1 MERSETRG
9 RQSGLGSREESS
21 RVVYRLASEPWE
33 LEQVYR
39 LNRATFAGEIPQH
52 HVEGDLLVDR
62 FDAENSYVVAVEGD
76 RVLGMLA
83 VRDRRP
89 FSLDE
94 KLPNLDDYLPP
105 GLSLC
110 EIRLLAIEKG
120 RRNGPLL
127 PGLLR
132 SLWKLGRER
141 GYELAVLSAYA
152 PRVALYERIGCV
164 PFGPRVGTP
173 EVPFQPM
180 MARREAFGRAIHTRK
195 CLEASAERAREGAAT
210 RNFLPGPV
218 EIAPAV
224 RRAFAARPIS
234 HRSAPFHATLD
245 GVKGRLREMTGAAHV
260 EILVGSGTL
269 ANDVVAAQLSRLPG
283 RGLVLSNG
291 EFGRRLEDHA
301 RRHRLRFELH
311 SAPWG
316 EGFGLAGVERD
327 LDAEPTP
334 AWLWLAHCETS
345 TGVLNDLPALARLC
359 AARGV
364 RLCAD
369 CISSLGAVPLDLSGL
384 HLATGVSGKALRS
397 LPGLALVFHDHEV
410 APAPAALPRYLDL
423 GLYAATGSV
432 PFTHSSNLVAALGAA
447 LEAARA
453 EPPFP
458 ALRETATW
466 LRGRLAEIGLPPL
479 APEGIATPA
488 VFTLPF
494 AEGGSRE
501 VGDRLGEAGFLVSY
515 ESDYLLERGWIQICT
530 LGGATP
536 RDLEPL
542 LAALAGLA
550 PAGPAPHPRSAA

>member
-1 MERSETRG
+1 MDRSEASGRRGGEWSRQGRTRIDY
-9 RQSGLGSREESS
+9 
-21 RVVYRLASEPWE
+21 RVATEPWE
-33 LEQVYR
+33 LEQVHR

-52 HVEGDLLVDR
+52 RVEGELLVDR
-62 FDAENSYVVAVEGD
+62 FDAENSYVVAVEGE

-105 GLSLC
+105 SLALC

-120 RRNGPLL
+120 RRNGRLL

-132 SLWKLGRER
+132 RLWELGRER
-141 GYELAVLSAYA
+141 GYELAVMSAYA
-152 PRVALYERIGCV
+152 PRVHLYERIGCV

-180 MARREAFGRAIHTRK
+180 MARREAFVRALRTRRS
-195 CLEASAERAREGAAT
+195 LDGSEHGERSPI

-224 RRAFAARPIS
+224 RRAFADRPVS
-234 HRSAPFHATLD
+234 HRSAPFHSTLD
-245 GVKGRLREMTGAAHV
+245 GVKERLREMTGAARV
-260 EILVGSGTL
+260 EVLVGSGTL
-269 ANDVVAAQLSRLPG
+269 ANDVVAAQLSLLPG

-301 RRHRLRFELH
+301 RRHRLRFDLH
-311 SAPWG
+311 AAPWG
-316 EGFGLAGVERD
+316 GGFDLAEVER
-327 LDAEPTP
+327 LLAAEPAP

-345 TGVLNDLPALARLC
+345 TGVLNDLPALTRLC
-359 AARGV
+359 ARRGV

-369 CISSLGAVPLDLSGL
+369 CISSLGAVPVDLSGL
-384 HLATGVSGKALRS
+384 YLATGVSGKALRS
-397 LPGLALVFHDHEV
+397 LPGLALVFHHHEV
-410 APAPAALPRYLDL
+410 APAPEALPRYLDL
-423 GLYAATGSV
+423 GLYAASGGV
-432 PFTHSSNLVAALGAA
+432 PFTHSSNLVAALGVA
-447 LEAARA
+447 LETARA

-458 ALRETATW
+458 ALRETGAW
-466 LRGRLAEIGLPPL
+466 LRARLAAMGLPPL

-488 VFTLPF
+488 VFTLPV
-494 AEGGSRE
+494 AGGGSRE
-501 VGDRLGEAGFLVSY
+501 IGDRLGEEGFLVSY
-515 ESDYLLERGWIQICT
+515 ESGYLLERGWIQICT

-542 LAALAGLA
+542 LATLGRLA
-550 PAGPAPHPRSAA
+550 PRRSGTRPAA